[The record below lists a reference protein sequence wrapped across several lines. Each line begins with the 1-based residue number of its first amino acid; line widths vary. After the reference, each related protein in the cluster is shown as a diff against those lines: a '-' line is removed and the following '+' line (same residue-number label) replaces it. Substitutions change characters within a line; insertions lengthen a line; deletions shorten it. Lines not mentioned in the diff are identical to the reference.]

1 MDNYRCI
8 KCYIPSTGA
17 TVDTDTLELLRHN
30 FPIPKLDDKDTL
42 HQALADVVH
51 LLQHP
56 QKTNLPTFY
65 KGDE

>member
-1 MDNYRCI
+1 MDHYRSI

-17 TVDTDTLELLRHN
+17 TVDSDILEQLGHN
-30 FPIPKLDDKDTL
+30 LPIPKLDDKDTL
-42 HQALADVVH
+42 HQALADVIH

-56 QKTNLPTFY
+56 QKTNLPAFY

>member
-1 MDNYRCI
+1 MDHYRCI

-17 TVDTDTLELLRHN
+17 TVDTDILELLGHD

-42 HQALADVVH
+42 HHTLANVVH
-51 LLQHP
+51 FLQHP

-65 KGDE
+65 KGDK